1 MTEPAKKAKIEE
13 RAPVTLGYWKIQGL
27 GQPIRLLLEYAGIPY
42 EEKVSHCVE
51 KADGSFDKSSWF
63 DEKFKIGLPFP
74 NLPYLIDGE
83 LKLTQTIAI
92 LQHLADEA
100 GLAGKS
106 PEERASAT
114 MLFGLSQDVRKQY
127 TNAAYNPRFD
137 DMRDGLV
144 DHLKSTA
151 LPELEAYVG
160 ATPHGGKAKRSSGN
174 GLHLV
179 GGAMTYV
186 DLLWFDLLAQFLKIE
201 PTVLDNLP
209 NLKEIHATVLGTP
222 SIAAYL
228 ASPKYVTQ
236 MNNTQAF
243 FK

>member
-1 MTEPAKKAKIEE
+1 M
-13 RAPVTLGYWKIQGL
+13 GGL

-42 EEKVSHCVE
+42 EEKVYHCVE

-137 DMRDGLV
+137 
-144 DHLKSTA
+144 
-151 LPELEAYVG
+151 
-160 ATPHGGKAKRSSGN
+160 
-174 GLHLV
+174 
-179 GGAMTYV
+179 
-186 DLLWFDLLAQFLKIE
+186 LLAQFLKLE

-228 ASPKYVTQ
+228 ASP
-236 MNNTQAF
+236 
-243 FK
+243 